1 MRAQRRLQR
10 VNGVSIERVSGEI
23 DFGWG
28 VIRVDNR
35 VAGMSTFQVFPIFFG
50 LLDIGA
56 RRPIGA
62 EVGLQL
68 AGRERRSTTE
78 IGRGGN
84 LSDVENR
91 CGSIGIGDF
100 EGFLNRSWAFLG
112 IPVAAG
118 LKYFV
123 AKFVQGPLDV
133 GIVFRKTA

>member
-1 MRAQRRLQR
+1 MRAQRRSQR
-10 VNGVSIERVSGEI
+10 ANGVSIERVSGEI

-28 VIRVDNR
+28 VVHVDNR
-35 VAGMSTFQVFPIFFG
+35 VAGLSTFQFFPIFFG

-62 EVGLQL
+62 EVGLKL
-68 AGRERRSTTE
+68 AGRERRGTTE
-78 IGRGGN
+78 IGRIGN

-100 EGFLNRSWAFLG
+100 EGFLNRSWTF
-112 IPVAAG
+112 ISVPKVAG

-123 AKFVQGPLDV
+123 AKFVQGPLDI